1 MTFDYIYNYS
11 LKIRSF
17 SYCFLKYQTEGEKTL
32 LEICSGYVLSMKLQ
46 LSDILIPFS
55 FLIEDYIRM

>member
-32 LEICSGYVLSMKLQ
+32 LEIYLCTIYEASVV
-46 LSDILIPFS
+46 
-55 FLIEDYIRM
+55 